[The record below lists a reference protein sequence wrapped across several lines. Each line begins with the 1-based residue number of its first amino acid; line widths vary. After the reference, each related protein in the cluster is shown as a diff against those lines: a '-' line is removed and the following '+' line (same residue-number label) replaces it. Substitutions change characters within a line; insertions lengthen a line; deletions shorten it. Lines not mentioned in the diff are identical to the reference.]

1 MSGMAEI
8 AVKKIKVKKQKQVS
22 EFGAAMRRLAK
33 NKTAMIGLGIF
44 VVLLVLAIL
53 SPVINPY
60 DYATPNVKDRCQG
73 PSLKHWFGTDELGR
87 DIFSRIMYGGRY
99 SLTIGLIATLS
110 SMLAGIVL
118 GAVAGFFGG
127 WVDNLIM
134 RFLDVVQSIPGLLLT
149 ICVSAALG
157 TGFDKTILALS
168 VSRIPGM
175 ARTLRASVMQTRN
188 EEYVEAAGVIV
199 CGTFRTI
206 VKYVLPNSFAP
217 LLVSATMGIA
227 NTILTTASLSYIG
240 LGIQPP
246 TPEWGAMLS
255 AAKKFIR
262 DYPYMLIFPGLFIAI
277 TVLSLNM
284 LGDGLRDA
292 LDPKLKD

>member
-1 MSGMAEI
+1 M
-8 AVKKIKVKKQKQVS
+8 
-22 EFGAAMRRLAK
+22 
-33 NKTAMIGLGIF
+33 
-44 VVLLVLAIL
+44 
-53 SPVINPY
+53 
-60 DYATPNVKDRCQG
+60 
-73 PSLKHWFGTDELGR
+73 
-87 DIFSRIMYGGRY
+87 
-99 SLTIGLIATLS
+99 
-110 SMLAGIVL
+110 
-118 GAVAGFFGG
+118 AGFFGG